1 MPIVPL
7 VGPASYLSARVKASQ
22 SSSPKESVLQPA
34 PFFGFAPV
42 DSILATNLCCG
53 RLPQTPAT
61 DSWHGLLLRILVVKF
76 KWVLNSLLRDPHAI
90 MNKHCH
96 QCGTV
101 WSRSIQPGR
110 GERCPRCKADLRVC
124 LNCAWYDPLVAQ
136 QCRERRAEP
145 VFEKDLGNYCE
156 YFELCTREYKK
167 PSDSPREENARDALK
182 RLFGD

>member
-1 MPIVPL
+1 MWGADSSVSWPCFVSERPGEGVTVLITKG
-7 VGPASYLSARVKASQ
+7 VGPPTGS
-22 SSSPKESVLQPA
+22 
-34 PFFGFAPV
+34 FFGFVRV
-42 DSILATNLCCG
+42 DSCHEPLLLTSATA
-53 RLPQTPAT
+53 P
-61 DSWHGLLLRILVVKF
+61 SHGLLLRILVVKF
-76 KWVLNSLLRDPHAI
+76 KWVLNSLLRDPHAM

-124 LNCAWYDPLVAQ
+124 LNCAWYDPRVAQ

-167 PSDSPREENARDALK
+167 PSDSPREESARDALK